1 MSENTTTT
9 TPFVAPP
16 GLAGVIVADTTIGD
30 VRGDGGF
37 FHYRQYDAT
46 RLARTRSFEEVWHL
60 LVCGSLPDRGQLT
73 AWTERTSKAAT
84 VPDAL
89 AAQLISVMR
98 ASAGTDPLVTLRT
111 ALSAYGSLV
120 GDRPLWDSDEPTKA
134 VAAIRGAAVVP
145 WLVAAAYSL
154 AHDEQPRRSRP
165 ELGHV
170 GNYLWLVTGVDP
182 EPDHVAALT
191 RYLILTIDHGFNN
204 STFTARTVAST
215 GADLTACL
223 VAGIGSLSGPLHGG
237 APSRALDA
245 LDEIG
250 TADRARPWARDQLAS
265 GNRVMGF
272 GHAVYRGLDPRS
284 ELLKESAIELGG
296 ATADLAVQVEA
307 EVVSV
312 LAEAK
317 PDRVLRANVE
327 YYAGVVMQ
335 ACGIP
340 REMFTPTFACSRV
353 VGWTAHVLEQSRD
366 RKIIRPLSHYT
377 GPEVERGGSPV

>member
-1 MSENTTTT
+1 MSSSTTTA
-9 TPFVAPP
+9 PMVAPP

-30 VRGDGGF
+30 VRGGEGF

-46 RLARTRSFEEVWHL
+46 QLARQRSFEEVWHL
-60 LVCGSLPDRGQLT
+60 LIRGFLPDTTQL
-73 AWTERTSKAAT
+73 ADWRELIADAAS
-84 VPDAL
+84 VPEQL
-89 AAQLISVMR
+89 AVPLLEVMR
-98 ASAGTDPLVTLRT
+98 ASAGTEPLVTLRT

-120 GDRPLWDSDEPTKA
+120 EDHPLWDSDESAKET
-134 VAAIRGAAVVP
+134 AAIRSAAVVP
-145 WLVAAAYSL
+145 WLVSAANAL
-154 AHDEQPRRSRP
+154 ARGQEPRRSRP
-165 ELGHV
+165 DFGHV
-170 GNYLWLVTGVDP
+170 GNYLWLVTGT
-182 EPDHVAALT
+182 EPSTEHVAALT

-250 TADRARPWARDQLAS
+250 TAERAAPWAREQLAV

-272 GHAVYRGLDPRS
+272 GHAVYRGIDPRS
-284 ELLKESAIELGG
+284 ELLKETAVGLGG
-296 ATADLAVQVEA
+296 PTAELAVRVED
-307 EVVSV
+307 EVVRV
-312 LAEAK
+312 LSEAK

-366 RKIIRPLSHYT
+366 RKIVRPSSRYT
-377 GPEVERGGSPV
+377 GPEVERGPSPV

>member
-1 MSENTTTT
+1 MVT
-9 TPFVAPP
+9 PP

-30 VRGDGGF
+30 VRGAEGF
-37 FHYRQYDAT
+37 FHYRQHDAT
-46 RLARTRSFEEVWHL
+46 RLARERSFEEVWHL
-60 LVCGSLPDRGQLT
+60 LIRGSLPD
-73 AWTERTSKAAT
+73 
-84 VPDAL
+84 P
-89 AAQLISVMR
+89 AQLPGWCEVTADAAHLPDRVAAALIDVMR
-98 ASAGTDPLVTLRT
+98 ASAGADPLVTLRT
-111 ALSAYGSLV
+111 ALSAHGSLV
-120 GDRPLWDSDEPTKA
+120 GDRPLWDSDD
-134 VAAIRGAAVVP
+134 VAKERTAIRSAAVVP
-145 WLVAAAYSL
+145 WLVTAAHAL
-154 AHDEQPRRSRP
+154 ARGREPRRSRP

-170 GNYLWLVTGVDP
+170 GNYLWLVTGIDP
-182 EPDHVAALT
+182 APEHVAALT

-215 GADLTACL
+215 GADLTACI

-250 TADRARPWARDQLAS
+250 TADAAASWARGQLAA

-272 GHAVYRGLDPRS
+272 GHAVYRGIDPRS
-284 ELLKESAIELGG
+284 ELLKETAIALGG
-296 ATADLAVQVEA
+296 PMAELAVRVED
-307 EVVSV
+307 EVVRV

-353 VGWTAHVLEQSRD
+353 VGWTAHVLEQSND
-366 RKIIRPLSHYT
+366 RKIIRPLSRYT
-377 GPEVERGGSPV
+377 GPGVVRGGSPV